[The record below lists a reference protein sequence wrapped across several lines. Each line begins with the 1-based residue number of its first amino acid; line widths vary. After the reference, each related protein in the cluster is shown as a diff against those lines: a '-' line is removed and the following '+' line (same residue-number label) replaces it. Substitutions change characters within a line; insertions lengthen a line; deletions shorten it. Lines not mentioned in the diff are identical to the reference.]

1 MLLSSVSP
9 PATISTANTLS
20 TTSTQTVSP
29 NTSPLAVVATSKET
43 LDFDKISLSEVKQEE
58 FVEQVQQP

>member
-20 TTSTQTVSP
+20 TTSTQTVSS
-29 NTSPLAVVATSKET
+29 NTSPLTVVATSKQT
-43 LDFDKISLSEVKQEE
+43 LDFDQISISEAKQE
-58 FVEQVQQP
+58 FSDQVQ